1 MQILN
6 IDLLGEFLPV
16 VLYVVVITLV
26 IILSILGVK
35 LIMLVNK
42 LNRISDNVETKVNS
56 LNGIF
61 SVVDKIS
68 STGSMVFDRVANS
81 IVDTIGKFRK
91 KKKEDKDE

>member
-91 KKKEDKDE
+91 KKEEDKDE

>member
-56 LNGIF
+56 LNGF
-61 SVVDKIS
+61 QCC
-68 STGSMVFDRVANS
+68 
-81 IVDTIGKFRK
+81 
-91 KKKEDKDE
+91 